1 MRLQSWN
8 LLTVFLFLSTLTASP
23 ALLLAQS
30 DNNEKSSL
38 VVDLDIDQLRA
49 SELMN
54 AIDFKNGIVAQF
66 LPFDMEKVKR
76 IYGTAQSPKAIQK
89 LTEME
94 TGKPIPFNFLV
105 QVQYKDEQSAKA
117 MLDSMS
123 DQGSKEVERGGKKFI
138 TPEDGEAPP
147 NLLAHVG
154 QNNRFEVG
162 TEGYILKDTRDFLS
176 SSLAEIWRKN
186 SKSNAVRLSIDIESN
201 RKFINEALKVAR
213 KEAPASMQGFL
224 TMFDD
229 MATLSL
235 SLDLD
240 SGNLLTLV
248 ATGKD
253 ENGTRNLN
261 ASLDGL
267 LGLGRMF
274 GGQMAANPDM
284 DEQSK
289 ATLKEILDSLKTSTS
304 GNTVTIKVPRPKGFE
319 EMIKKM
325 Q

>member
-1 MRLQSWN
+1 MNSVRAVLWNCFTICLVPPVVYYVTRDQDSRIAKFTMDDTKLEIIWRSLMRLQSWN

-201 RKFINEALKVAR
+201 RKFC
-213 KEAPASMQGFL
+213 
-224 TMFDD
+224 
-229 MATLSL
+229 
-235 SLDLD
+235 
-240 SGNLLTLV
+240 LLY
-248 ATGKD
+248 
-253 ENGTRNLN
+253 
-261 ASLDGL
+261 
-267 LGLGRMF
+267 
-274 GGQMAANPDM
+274 
-284 DEQSK
+284 
-289 ATLKEILDSLKTSTS
+289 TSPS
-304 GNTVTIKVPRPKGFE
+304 PRD
-319 EMIKKM
+319 
-325 Q
+325 